1 MSADVITKARY
12 NRTLYVASWLLVL
25 YTVVII
31 AWGAWVRISGSG
43 DGCGDH
49 WPLCNGAAV
58 PLGAPKKTW
67 IEVSH
72 RYSTALFGVLVLLQI
87 VFIRRETSQG
97 NLARRWV
104 WLTLL
109 FTLTEAL
116 FGRALVKNGLVNESE
131 DLGRLIVMPLH
142 LLNTSLLLFSE
153 VVTAEGIRFFDY
165 ARSPLTRRQ
174 RAGLAAILGGLVLLL
189 TTGAIAALGSHL
201 MPSSS
206 FVQGLQHDFSSD
218 AHLAVRLRVIHPL
231 LALSIPMLL
240 WFYLGNSPS
249 EVSDIS
255 RQSKGAYRHLAW
267 GTLATIFIGILT
279 LGLLSPTW
287 LKLAH
292 LLAANFLVILA
303 SRAVFHSLWRPWRTE
318 NGN

>member
-1 MSADVITKARY
+1 MSDNIITKAGY

-49 WPLCNGAAV
+49 WPLCHGAAV
-58 PLGAPKKTW
+58 PLGSPKKTW

-72 RYSTALFGVLVLLQI
+72 RYSTALFGILVLLQI
-87 VFIRRETSQG
+87 VFIRRETYHG
-97 NLARRWV
+97 NIARRWV
-104 WLTLL
+104 WITLF

-131 DLGRLIVMPLH
+131 DLGRLVVMPLH

-153 VVTAEGIRFFDY
+153 VVTAEGIRFFGY
-165 ARSPLTRRQ
+165 SRSPLSRKQ
-174 RAGLAAILGGLVLLL
+174 RTSLIAILVGLGLLL

-206 FVQGLQHDFSSD
+206 FVQGLQHDFSPD

-231 LALSIPMLL
+231 LALLIPMLL
-240 WFYLGNSPS
+240 WLYLSNSTN
-249 EVSDIS
+249 EVSDGTEQS
-255 RQSKGAYRHLAW
+255 RAAYRHLAW
-267 GTLATIFIGILT
+267 GALVTIFIGILT

-287 LKLAH
+287 LKLSH

-303 SRAVFHSLWRPWRTE
+303 SRAVFHSLWRPLRTE
-318 NGN
+318 KSS